1 MKRYAKLPEISE
13 DNRFFFALALYNAGP
28 GNVRKYRKR
37 ATIFGY
43 THNQWFGNV
52 ERVSLR
58 SGNLETVMYVRNILN
73 YTLAYKTAYE
83 QSLRRG
89 ELKK

>member
-1 MKRYAKLPEISE
+1 MINSRMIP
-13 DNRFFFALALYNAGP
+13 AG
-28 GNVRKYRKR
+28 VRKYRKR
-37 ATIFGY
+37 APKLGY
-43 THNQWFGNV
+43 DPNKWFGNV

-73 YTLAYKTAYE
+73 YTMAYKSAFE

-89 ELKK
+89 ELKKGK